1 MTLRNIFRIA
11 FTLAAVAV
19 ALWLGRE
26 LWQHYMNS
34 PWTRDGRVR
43 ANIIQV
49 APEVSGA
56 VTEMRVHD
64 NQQVQKGDVLFIIN
78 PDSYRIA
85 LSEAEAR
92 VRAAKAQ
99 FEQAQRQAERRR
111 FSEGAIAQEERD
123 NTQKQAEVAEANYA
137 EAVAARD
144 RAALDLG
151 RTTVR
156 APVTGFVTNLVA
168 HRGDYATAGTA
179 LLAMIDSESFYIY
192 GYFEENKLTR
202 VREGAKVDIK
212 LLGGARLSGHVES
225 IARGIGESDNQ
236 TGNNLLVNV
245 NPSFTWVRLAQRL
258 PVRIHI
264 DQIPEGVTL
273 AAGMTCTVVIRDQE
287 TEKK

>member
-1 MTLRNIFRIA
+1 MTLRNIFRIV

-56 VTEMRVHD
+56 ITEMRVRD

-123 NTQKQAEVAEANYA
+123 NTQKQAEIAEANYA
-137 EAVAARD
+137 EAAAARD

-192 GYFEENKLTR
+192 GYFEENKLAH
-202 VREGAKVDIK
+202 VREGAAVDIK

-264 DQIPEGVTL
+264 DRIPEGVTL

-287 TEKK
+287 SGVM